1 MPILSITDVGKQSGV
16 KVHPLDVHEV
26 DCRRCPEQGCCGK
39 KRVAVPGD
47 LYSRLLQVKEAL
59 EMKEGAKIPMC
70 RVINL
75 FSDVLCPALGK
86 IPRRPLKIKQFEEM
100 ISRDIMYKARYT
112 LGRLMDA
119 PDPRLAWT
127 FVELGLRDWFIAIHR
142 LMNAQPRLD
151 SIEYVEDFLEKLNI
165 KNRYMFA
172 WAIRNLLNMPSVVK
186 VIRRDDKSKYAMDII
201 AFQLWYVKDNCPG
214 WTWGEVV
221 SANNHLPTLLII
233 LWRYLND
240 CVKPKLLREI
250 EEQRKRQQ
258 QVRPAYTAQSGYSY
272 YNYNPSYYNTGNNLT
287 GYNTGL

>member
-1 MPILSITDVGKQSGV
+1 MVGKQSGV

-26 DCRRCPEQGCCGK
+26 DCRHCSEQNCCGK

-70 RVINL
+70 KVINL

-100 ISRDIMYKARYT
+100 ISRDIMYKARYS

-127 FVELGLRDWFIAIHR
+127 FLELGLRDWFIAIHR

-165 KNRYMFA
+165 RNRYEFA
-172 WAIRNLLNMPSVVK
+172 WAIRNLLNNINYVRVV
-186 VIRRDDKSKYAMDII
+186 RRDDKSRYAMDII
-201 AFQLWYVKDNCPG
+201 SFELRDAKDDCPD
-214 WTWGEVV
+214 WPWPTYI
-221 SANNHLPTLLII
+221 SANNHLPSLLVI
-233 LWRYLND
+233 LWRYYQ
-240 CVKPKLLREI
+240 CKERARQ
-250 EEQRKRQQ
+250 QRQQQ
-258 QVRPAYTAQSGYSY
+258 QVRPTWQPTRLTYTGWDVANPQYNPT
-272 YNYNPSYYNTGNNLT
+272 YNYNYDTSNNYYYNTGL
-287 GYNTGL
+287 

>member
-1 MPILSITDVGKQSGV
+1 MVGRAQGV
-16 KVHPLDVHEV
+16 NVHPLDVHEV
-26 DCRRCPEQGCCGK
+26 DCRRCEAGCCGK

-70 RVINL
+70 KVINM
-75 FSDVLCPALGK
+75 FADVLCPALGK

-119 PDPRLAWT
+119 PDPRLAWV
-127 FVELGLRDWFIAIHR
+127 FIELGLRDWFIAIHR

-151 SIEYVEDFLEKLNI
+151 SIEYVETFLEKLGI
-165 KNRYMFA
+165 TNRYSFA
-172 WAIRNLLNMPSVVK
+172 WAIRNLLNNINYVR
-186 VIRRDDKSKYAMDII
+186 VIRRDDKSRYAMDII
-201 AFQLWYVKDNCPG
+201 NFELRYAKDCQG
-214 WTWGEVV
+214 WPWQTYI

-240 CVKPKLLREI
+240 CVKPQLLKQL
-250 EEQRKRQQ
+250 EEEKKRQQQQ
-258 QVRPAYTAQSGYSY
+258 QVRPTWQPAYTGWDVVKPQYNPT
-272 YNYNPSYYNTGNNLT
+272 YNYNYDTSNNYYYNTGL
-287 GYNTGL
+287 

>member
-16 KVHPLDVHEV
+16 KVHPLDVHDV
-26 DCRRCPEQGCCGK
+26 DCRRCEAGCCGK
-39 KRVAVPGD
+39 KRIAVPGD
-47 LYSRLLQVKEAL
+47 LYSRLLAIKEAR
-59 EMKEGAKIPMC
+59 EAREGAKIPMC
-70 RVINL
+70 KVINM
-75 FSDVLCPALGK
+75 FADVLCPALGK

-100 ISRDIMYKARYT
+100 ISRDIMYKARYS

-127 FVELGLRDWFIAIHR
+127 FVELGLRDWFVAIHR

-186 VIRRDDKSKYAMDII
+186 VVRRDDKSRYAMDII
-201 AFQLWYVKDNCPG
+201 AFQLWYAKDCQS
-214 WTWGEVV
+214 WAWGEVI

-240 CVKPKLLREI
+240 CVKPKLLKEI
-250 EEQRKRQQ
+250 EEQKRRQQ
-258 QVRPAYTAQSGYSY
+258 ARAYTGWDVVEARH
-272 YNYNPSYYNTGNNLT
+272 NPTPGFNNLT
-287 GYNTGL
+287 GNNYYANYSL

>member
-1 MPILSITDVGKQSGV
+1 MVGKQPGV

-26 DCRRCPEQGCCGK
+26 DCRRCPEQNCCGK

-59 EMKEGAKIPMC
+59 EMKEGQKIAMC

-75 FSDVLCPALGK
+75 FADVLCPALGR

-100 ISRDIMYKARYT
+100 ISRDIMYKARYS

-119 PDPRLAWT
+119 PDPRLAWV
-127 FVELGLRDWFIAIHR
+127 FIELGLRDWFIAIHR

-172 WAIRNLLNMPSVVK
+172 WSIRNLLNMPSVVK
-186 VIRRDDKSKYAMDII
+186 VVRRDDKSKYTMDII
-201 AFQLWYVKDNCPG
+201 ALQLWYAKDCQG
-214 WTWGEVV
+214 WPWGEVI

-233 LWRYLND
+233 LWRYIND

-258 QVRPAYTAQSGYSY
+258 QQVRPTWQPAYTGWDVVKPQYNPT
-272 YNYNPSYYNTGNNLT
+272 YNYNYDTGNNYYYNTGL
-287 GYNTGL
+287 